1 MSKEL
6 MIERIEK
13 AQKEIEAKREKI
25 QQGKFRQNY
34 HFMAETGWI
43 NDPNGLIYF
52 KGKYHFFYQYN
63 PYSGFWDCMH
73 WGHAVSE
80 DMIHWEYLPLALAPS
95 EVYDD
100 HLKGGCF
107 SGSAIEHD
115 GKLFLIYTGTC
126 NNGNGFEQAQCIAY
140 SEDGIHFEKY
150 EGNPVIT
157 APEGVPTDL
166 FRDPKVWKHDDTY
179 YVVCGASKNGFAQA
193 RLYKSTDMFH
203 WEFVNVLAESRGEW
217 GYMWECPDF
226 FTLEGQEVLS
236 VSPQGLT
243 REEFRFQNIYQSGYF
258 ILKAGKPEEK
268 AFREWDHGFDFY
280 APQTMETED
289 GRRILIGWMQS
300 WDNPMY
306 PDTQRYSGM
315 MTVPRELSMKGG
327 RICQKPVRE
336 LENYR
341 SNVIGYD
348 NVCIHEETELKGISG
363 RSIDLQIALK
373 GNEYGKFRIKLA
385 ADEKHYSEI
394 IYDKDEKTLTFDRTH
409 SGFKKDTIS
418 TRSMYV
424 SDKKDVINL
433 RILVDRFSVEIF
445 VNDGEQVMTSLIY
458 TPVDASGIS
467 FASNGNTHLDVTKYD
482 IEVK

>member
-1 MSKEL
+1 MNKPIFHITPES
-6 MIERIEK
+6 
-13 AQKEIEAKREKI
+13 
-25 QQGKFRQNY
+25 
-34 HFMAETGWI
+34 GWM
-43 NDPNGLIYF
+43 NDPNGLVEY
-52 KGKYHFFYQYN
+52 KGAYHVFYQADPEHLVN
-63 PYSGFWDCMH
+63 EKIG
-73 WGHAVSE
+73 WGHKISY
-80 DMIHWEYLPLALAPS
+80 DLLHWEECPQALFPN
-95 EVYDD
+95 ECYDRD
-100 HLKGGCF
+100 GCF
-107 SGSAIEHD
+107 TGSAVIKD
-115 GKLFLIYTGTC
+115 DKMYLLYTGHV
-126 NNGNGFEQAQCIAY
+126 NQENGYIETQNLAV

-150 EGNPVIT
+150 EGNPVIENPPIDT
-157 APEGVPTDL
+157 TMR
-166 FRDPKVWKHDDTY
+166 FRDPKIWEQNGKY
-179 YVVCGASKNGFAQA
+179 YVAIGGESKDKCGKVVYYVSND
-193 RLYKSTDMFH
+193 LYNYTYCGK
-203 WEFVNVLAESRGEW
+203 LADSDGSL
-217 GYMWECPDF
+217 GNMWECPN
-226 FTLEGQEVLS
+226 FTRVENTDVLIFS
-236 VSPQGLT
+236 PKGLGKEFPVSF
-243 REEFRFQNIYQSGYF
+243 ESGYMLGTMDYENKKF
-258 ILKAGKPEEK
+258 EHDAYRTL
-268 AFREWDHGFDFY
+268 DYGFDFY

-306 PDTQRYSGM
+306 PDTQRYSGI

-341 SNVIGYD
+341 SNVISYD
-348 NVCIHEETELKGISG
+348 NVCIHEETELKGING

-373 GNEYGKFRIKLA
+373 GNEYGKFRIKLV